1 MRHRAVLAVILAFL
15 ALACAVPAQYRYYKS
30 ERPYVELFPHAGF
43 YTEYSYD
50 EWATDFAYGGAVAVY
65 ATRNLAFEFDF
76 EYADG
81 FEREFWSYAP
91 GHGSTVARESHTD
104 YWTEINVL
112 YHFGGDETVRPYMCG
127 GLGNVHSEFRE
138 SYPEFPGI
146 WYTTTTNEFT
156 GNFGGGVKILVAR
169 NVAVRLEYKLSGV
182 DGVYINR
189 FRGGISFI
197 F

>member
-1 MRHRAVLAVILAFL
+1 MRHRTILAVVLAFL
-15 ALACAVPAQYRYYKS
+15 ALACAVPAQSRYSKPD
-30 ERPYVELFPHAGF
+30 RPHVELFPHAGF

-81 FEREFWSYAP
+81 FEREFWSSVP

-104 YWTEINVL
+104 YWTEVNVL

-138 SYPEFPGI
+138 TYPEFPGI
-146 WYTTTTNEFT
+146 WYTATANEFT
-156 GNFGGGVKILVAR
+156 GNFGGGVKIMVAR

>member
-1 MRHRAVLAVILAFL
+1 MSKRALLTVILAFL
-15 ALACAVPAQYRYYKS
+15 ALAGAVPAQYRSSKP
-30 ERPYVELFPHAGF
+30 ERPHVELFPHAGF
-43 YTEYSYD
+43 YTEYDYD
-50 EWATDFAYGGAVAVY
+50 EWATEFAYGGAVAVY
-65 ATRNLAFEFDF
+65 VTRDLAFEFDF

-81 FEREFWSYAP
+81 FEKDIWTAIP
-91 GHGSTVARESHTD
+91 GAGMGFARQAHTD

-112 YHFGGDETVRPYMCG
+112 YHFGGDETVRPYISG

-138 SYPEFPGI
+138 DYPEYPGI
-146 WYTTTTNEFT
+146 QYTSTYNEFT
-156 GNFGGGVKILVAR
+156 GNFGGGVKILIAK

-189 FRGGISFI
+189 FRGGVSFI

>member
-1 MRHRAVLAVILAFL
+1 MRNHAIITLVLTVLVLAG
-15 ALACAVPAQYRYYKS
+15 AVPAQYRYSKPD
-30 ERPYVELFPHAGF
+30 RPHVELFPHAGF
-43 YTEYSYD
+43 YTEYDYD
-50 EWATDFAYGGAVAVY
+50 EWATDFAWGGAVDIY

-76 EYADG
+76 EYANG
-81 FEREFWSYAP
+81 FEREYWGHLP
-91 GHGSTVARESHTD
+91 GYGQTVTRQAHTD
-104 YWTEINVL
+104 YWTEVNVL

-146 WYTTTTNEFT
+146 QYTTTDNEFT